1 VSGQCAC
8 CGGLSYAV
16 VDLETTGLTPG
27 ADAVV
32 EVAIVLADAE
42 GDTEADWHTLV
53 RPWRPVAATH
63 VHGLGAGDLEE
74 APPFEAV
81 ADRLDQLL
89 DCRVLVAHNAGF
101 DEAMLAQEWRRLGQ
115 DRRWAA
121 ACTREAAAQLGLSGQ
136 RLPELMAELGI
147 ERAGTGH
154 RAASDAEAT
163 ALVWWRLLNL
173 ARARRVHLPLRSA
186 H

>member
-1 VSGQCAC
+1 MSGRCAC
-8 CGGLSYAV
+8 CGGLRYAV

-32 EVAIVLADAE
+32 EVAVVLADAE
-42 GDTEADWHTLV
+42 GEPEADWHTLV
-53 RPWRPVAATH
+53 RPWRPLAATH
-63 VHGLGAGDLEE
+63 VHGLRAGDLED

-89 DCRVLVAHNAGF
+89 DGRILVAHNAGF
-101 DEAMLAQEWRRLGQ
+101 DAAMLAQEWGRLGQ
-115 DRRWAA
+115 DRRWTA
-121 ACTREAAAQLGLSGQ
+121 ACTREAAEQLGLSGQ
-136 RLPELMAELGI
+136 RLPELMEELAV
-147 ERAGTGH
+147 ERVGNAH

-163 ALVWWRLLNL
+163 GLVWWRLLNL

-186 H
+186 L